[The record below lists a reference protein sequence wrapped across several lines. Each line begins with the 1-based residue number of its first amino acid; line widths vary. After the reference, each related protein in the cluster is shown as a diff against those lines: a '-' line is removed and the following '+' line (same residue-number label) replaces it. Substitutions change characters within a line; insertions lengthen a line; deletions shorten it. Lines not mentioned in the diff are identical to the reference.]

1 MPYIKR
7 IASIVNGADACGG
20 GMKKQGLVYGSD
32 FVRVTRGTT
41 SANGPTK
48 VGHLARKGPH
58 NYKFTLPG
66 QADKTCCAKVT
77 TAVVTYTSTRGRNM
91 TMR

>member
-32 FVRVTRGTT
+32 FTRVKGNHI
-41 SANGPTK
+41 AN
-48 VGHLARKGPH
+48 KGPKD
-58 NYKFTLPG
+58 YVFTLPG
-66 QADKTCCAKVT
+66 QADKTCCGTRVA
-77 TAVVTYTSTRGRNM
+77 AVVTYTRVRGRNL